1 MKAETI
7 AVAIIPADILEPMR
21 FTEIPNNLNA
31 KQKIV
36 DGHIEAVRLRANEH
50 GMLAMD
56 MYCNEEFL
64 YREDLGENLRA
75 MALYMYS
82 FFTVNDLRGDV
93 ILIGGIDAEGD
104 DVGLS
109 AEQEEFLRKTFDKD
123 REVL

>member
-1 MKAETI
+1 MKASTI
-7 AVAIIPADILEPMR
+7 AVAIIPADILEPIR
-21 FTEIPNNLNA
+21 YTEIENNLVE

-50 GMLAMD
+50 GMLSMD

-64 YREDLGENLRA
+64 YRDDLGENLRA
-75 MALYMYS
+75 MALWMYS
-82 FFTVNDLRGDV
+82 FYTVNDLRGDV
-93 ILIGGIDAEGD
+93 VLIGGIDAGGN

-109 AEQEEFLRKTFDKD
+109 AEQQEFLRKTFDKD